1 MSVKTYQNFTLT
13 HTVYK
18 FLIGKIPLF
27 LGRVK
32 TSTIKNFH
40 NRAR

>member
-1 MSVKTYQNFTLT
+1 MSVKTYQNFTLR

-18 FLIGKIPLF
+18 FSDWANSSC

-32 TSTIKNFH
+32 TPTIKNFH